1 MDSEKLTY
9 FRTLL
14 VGLRDGLD
22 DAGPHRLLPNRQDDT
37 GRRDDDHQPLNE
49 MNQAIASSRNRTRS
63 ADLAKV
69 KAAIERIDRDPE
81 DFGLCIECDE
91 PIPPKRLELKPYAEH
106 CVKCLSARE
115 EGKGGHR
122 RKSLGDY
129 I

>member
-1 MDSEKLTY
+1 MDSQRLAH
-9 FRTLL
+9 FRAIL
-14 VGLRDGLD
+14 VGLRDGI
-22 DAGPHRLLPNRQDDT
+22 AESGPHEFVPNRLDDT

-81 DFGLCIECDE
+81 DYGLCLECDE
-91 PIPPKRLELKPYAEH
+91 PIPPKRLELKPFAEH
-106 CVKCLSARE
+106 CVRCLSARE
-115 EGKGGHR
+115 GGSGGHR